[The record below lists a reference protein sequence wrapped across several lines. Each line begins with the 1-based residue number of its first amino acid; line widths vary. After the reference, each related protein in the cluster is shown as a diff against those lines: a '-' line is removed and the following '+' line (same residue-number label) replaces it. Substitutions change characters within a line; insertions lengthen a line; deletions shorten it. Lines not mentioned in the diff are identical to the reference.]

1 MQHCF
6 NVDLTMF
13 DVVMSYQPK
22 YSVETTLKR
31 LLGLGSNKKQLESW
45 IVIVNVTKV
54 TRQYKCCLY
63 HIFSIVLNKVGNDD
77 TFFPEPAI
85 EK

>member
-1 MQHCF
+1 M
-6 NVDLTMF
+6 L

-31 LLGLGSNKKQLESW
+31 LLGTGSNTKQLENR

-54 TRQYKCCLY
+54 TWQYKCCLY

-77 TFFPEPAI
+77 TYFPEPAI